1 MNRISIFLFLSI
13 VFGAA
18 SAQNTTIDKIIA
30 QVGENIIMQS
40 EVESIYYQEA
50 ADGEVPEDLRC
61 SILEQ
66 LITQKLL
73 LIQAQKDSVEVTEER
88 VDYELDRR
96 LRYYESLFGSREKM
110 EEFYGKTFT
119 EMKEEFRSD
128 VKDLLLAETMQGQI
142 LGDLSVSPSEVKAFY
157 NSIPPD
163 SLPYFDAEVEMAQI
177 AIVPEPTAEQKQ
189 YARDKAEELRQ
200 RVLDGENFEL
210 LASIYSED
218 PGSKEEGGDLG
229 CQPRGTFVTEFDAA
243 AFKLQPGEISDVVST
258 QFGYHIIRMESRQ
271 GNNACLR
278 HILITP
284 PVTNANIQ
292 MATNLLDSIKKEIL
306 AGNLTFRDA
315 AAKYSDDEGSNLIGG
330 DMTNFQT
337 GSSFFAIDEL
347 EPDVYYAIEKLKPG
361 EISEIVSYFSFDGKR
376 GMRLIQLKSQ
386 SAPHKANL
394 DDDYYRMQAATKQQ
408 KQQKLLNEWVQNKV
422 KAAYLRIDGAYDGCE
437 NITELKNASYD
448 IGKK

>member
-1 MNRISIFLFLSI
+1 
-13 VFGAA
+13 
-18 SAQNTTIDKIIA
+18 
-30 QVGENIIMQS
+30 
-40 EVESIYYQEA
+40 
-50 ADGEVPEDLRC
+50 
-61 SILEQ
+61 
-66 LITQKLL
+66 
-73 LIQAQKDSVEVTEER
+73 
-88 VDYELDRR
+88 
-96 LRYYESLFGSREKM
+96 
-110 EEFYGKTFT
+110 
-119 EMKEEFRSD
+119 
-128 VKDLLLAETMQGQI
+128 
-142 LGDLSVSPSEVKAFY
+142 
-157 NSIPPD
+157 
-163 SLPYFDAEVEMAQI
+163 
-177 AIVPEPTAEQKQ
+177 
-189 YARDKAEELRQ
+189 
-200 RVLDGENFEL
+200 
-210 LASIYSED
+210 
-218 PGSKEEGGDLG
+218 
-229 CQPRGTFVTEFDAA
+229 
-243 AFKLQPGEISDVVST
+243 
-258 QFGYHIIRMESRQ
+258 
-271 GNNACLR
+271 
-278 HILITP
+278 
-284 PVTNANIQ
+284 

>member
-1 MNRISIFLFLSI
+1 
-13 VFGAA
+13 
-18 SAQNTTIDKIIA
+18 
-30 QVGENIIMQS
+30 
-40 EVESIYYQEA
+40 
-50 ADGEVPEDLRC
+50 
-61 SILEQ
+61 
-66 LITQKLL
+66 
-73 LIQAQKDSVEVTEER
+73 
-88 VDYELDRR
+88 
-96 LRYYESLFGSREKM
+96 
-110 EEFYGKTFT
+110 
-119 EMKEEFRSD
+119 MKEEFRSD